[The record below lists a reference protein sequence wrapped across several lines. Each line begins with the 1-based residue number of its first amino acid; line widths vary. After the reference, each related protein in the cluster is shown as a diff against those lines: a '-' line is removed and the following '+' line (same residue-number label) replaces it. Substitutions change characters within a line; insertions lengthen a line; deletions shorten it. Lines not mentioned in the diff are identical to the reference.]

1 MTNTNKY
8 VQSVCNVIE
17 HLTRAEL
24 TKQGYK
30 LVVNYLQ
37 ETADMAFSDCARYA
51 IYKYVSKEI
60 PTLEEIRA
68 RHRSGSRIDELDD
81 LILRMEFE
89 AKQLEKHRD

>member
-1 MTNTNKY
+1 MTDTKKY

-37 ETADMAFSDCARYA
+37 EAADLPLSACARYA
-51 IYKYVSKEI
+51 IHKYSSKEI

-68 RHRSGSRIDELDD
+68 RHRSGAAIDALDD

-89 AKQLEKHRD
+89 AKQLEKHR